1 MEAIMRERLRQ
12 HIQGWRGR
20 LPLEWREF
28 LAQSPEPNFE
38 ALPMENPLG
47 AVDGPL
53 FPALL
58 DAVANPAFAGPHL
71 LRAFDGIAP
80 TDVRVV
86 LIGQDPYPNQDRA
99 TGRAFEDGLWDGVRT
114 QDIAVSLKPIL
125 LAALSTTP
133 GYGDYFRPKQWDR
146 IRSRLQANQLVM
158 PDIQQFFDHL
168 ADQGVLCVNAAW
180 TYSGPQVLELHLA
193 LWRPVMI
200 FLLRALANREEGS
213 TTFLALGAKA
223 CDLLD
228 ASVEEGAENIN
239 RIKRDHARQM
249 RLVHNPLAEIDAW
262 LVNRGEAPI
271 SWWPP
276 N

>member
-1 MEAIMRERLRQ
+1 MEAMMRERLRQ
-12 HIQGWRGR
+12 HIQGWRER
-20 LPLEWREF
+20 LPLEWSEF

-38 ALPMENPLG
+38 VLPIENPLG

-58 DAVANPAFAGPHL
+58 NAVADPAVAGPHL

-80 TDVRVV
+80 SDVRVV
-86 LIGQDPYPNQDRA
+86 LIGQDPYPNQAQA
-99 TGRAFEDGLWDGVRT
+99 TGRAFEDGLWSGART

-133 GYGDYFRPKQWDR
+133 GNEHYFRPKQWDR

-158 PDIQQFFDHL
+158 PGIQEFFDHL
-168 ADQGVLCVNAAW
+168 AVQGVLCVNAAW
-180 TYSGPQVLELHLA
+180 TYSGSRLLKLHLA

-200 FLLRALANREEGS
+200 FLLQALANRAEGS

-223 CDLLD
+223 CNLLD
-228 ASVEEGAENIN
+228 ASVEEVAENIN
-239 RIKRDHARQM
+239 RIDRDHARQM
-249 RLVHNPLAEIDAW
+249 RLVDNPLSEIDAW